1 MRVAVPFGQ
10 LFDQRPNK
18 EELVTTFLAL
28 LEMTKQHEVALDQP
42 NRVVPITVKPAKL
55 GENDE

>member
-1 MRVAVPFGQ
+1 M
-10 LFDQRPNK
+10 FDQRPNK